1 MVSSFRFSNI
11 LKLFNGVIDLKEIFI
26 ERQEGI
32 LRIAIKENSKL
43 RECFIEEESDEVFA
57 GQIYKGVVKN
67 IVPAIKSAFVDIG
80 LKKNAYM
87 YLDTKFRN
95 TGVKKGDELIVEVV
109 KEELGSKGAKVTNA
123 ISLRGRYSVLQT
135 LSRELTFSK
144 KIESPEFKEAV
155 SRGIVKP
162 RDVGVMIRTNAVN
175 VGIDVLNEEIG
186 RLNAKYREL
195 VKKAEHNL
203 KPGLLFDYG
212 GILGRVLRD
221 KVDEGTSRIYVDSRE
236 DYEFIGGFL
245 AENAD
250 VKAERVYHEDER
262 TLLDYYG
269 IEKEIM
275 GLRHHKV
282 YLSCGG
288 HIVIDRTEAMYVIDV
303 NSGKNVKGTS
313 IEKTVHQ
320 TNVQAAAETARQIR
334 LRNLS
339 GIIVVDFIDMDNSKH
354 RQDVLDTLRG
364 GFSDDKSKTTVYGF
378 TELNLVQIARRR
390 TGKPIS
396 EYIEEQCGQCCG
408 SGSRLKFS
416 YICLLMRNE
425 ILRISSQREIDHIH
439 ITVNGMYEK
448 DIRGDILGFVRSIG
462 ALGRKVYLTVYNG
475 EAFKVEPL
483 IFESQI
489 QNLEHFRVYG

>member
-1 MVSSFRFSNI
+1 VRS
-11 LKLFNGVIDLKEIFI
+11 LKEIFI

-57 GQIYKGVVKN
+57 GQIYKGIVKN

-87 YLDTKFRN
+87 YLDTKFKN
-95 TGVKKGDELIVEVV
+95 MGTKKGDEVLVEVV
-109 KEELGSKGAKVTNA
+109 KEEIGSKGAKVTNA
-123 ISLRGRYSVLQT
+123 LSLPGRYSVLQT
-135 LSRELTFSK
+135 LTRELTFSR
-144 KIESPEFKEAV
+144 KIENPEFKEAV

-175 VGIDVLNEEIG
+175 VGIDVLNEEIC

-195 VKKAEHNL
+195 VKKAEFSN
-203 KPGLLFDYG
+203 KPGLIFDYG

-221 KVDEGTSRIYVDSRE
+221 KVDEDTSRIYVDSRE
-236 DYEFIGGFL
+236 DYEYIGSFL
-245 AENAD
+245 AENTD
-250 VKAERVYHEDER
+250 VRAERVYHEDER

-275 GLRHHKV
+275 GLRHRKV

-320 TNVQAAAETARQIR
+320 TNVQAAAEIARQIR

-339 GIIVVDFIDMDNSKH
+339 GIIVVDFIDMDNSQH
-354 RQDVLDTLRG
+354 RQEVLDTLSS
-364 GFSDDKSKTTVYGF
+364 GFAGDKSKTTVYGF

-396 EYIEEQCGQCCG
+396 DYIEEPCGQCSG

-425 ILRISSQREIDHIH
+425 LLRISGQRDLGHIH
-439 ITVNGMYEK
+439 ITVSGMYEK
-448 DIRGDILGFVRSIG
+448 DIRGDMLGFVRSIG
-462 ALGRKVYLTVYNG
+462 ALDKKVYLTVSKSEG
-475 EAFKVEPL
+475 FKVEPL
-483 IFESQI
+483 IFDSQV
-489 QNLEHFRVYG
+489 QSLEQFRVFG